1 MMKIGFIGTG
11 SMGSLLIE
19 SFLRSGALQPRQ
31 ITASSR
37 TLART
42 ERLSAKYS
50 GLKAVDSN
58 VHTALQ
64 SDIIFICVK
73 PLEFPQVLSEI
84 QGVLNPEQIVVSI
97 TSPVQISL
105 IEGILPCKVAKV
117 VPSITHAVLSGASLC
132 MYGQRI
138 LPEDR
143 LLLEQLISSVGT
155 PVLIEEAHVRAA
167 SDISSCGPAFL
178 AYILGLWADSTA
190 ELTGLQRTTAVRL
203 GAEMLL
209 GTGRLLTEGGFSLE
223 QLRQRVAVPG
233 GVTAEGLSVL
243 KQHLISVFPELIQAT
258 TRKHEHDLAKLDTSF
273 DQLKNHSD

>member
-1 MMKIGFIGTG
+1 MRIGFIGTG

-31 ITASSR
+31 ITATSR
-37 TLART
+37 TLTRT
-42 ERLSAKYS
+42 ERLSAKYP
-50 GLKAVDSN
+50 GLQAVSSN
-58 VHTALQ
+58 VQTVLQ
-64 SDIIFICVK
+64 SDIIFLCVK
-73 PLEFPQVLSEI
+73 PLEFPDVLTEI
-84 QGVLNPEQIVVSI
+84 KESLNSQQIIVSI
-97 TSPVQISL
+97 TSPVRISHL
-105 IEGILPCKVAKV
+105 EGILPCKVAKI

-155 PVLIEEAHVRAA
+155 PVLIEEDHVRAA

-178 AYILGLWADSTA
+178 AFIFGLWADSAA
-190 ELTGLQRTTAVRL
+190 ELSGLQRATAVHL

-209 GTGRLLTEGGFSLE
+209 GTGRLLTEGGYSLE
-223 QLRQRVAVPG
+223 QLIQRVAVPG

-243 KQHLISVFPELIQAT
+243 KQHLISVFPELIQT
-258 TRKHEHDLAKLDTSF
+258 TAHKHEHDLAKLDTSF
-273 DQLKNHSD
+273 SQQEQRDD